1 MIAQYL
7 LNDKRLLNPTG
18 KLARLVDIQKSNI
31 GNKGEDLMIFE
42 TREKK
47 EPKFIILKTNELSQK
62 YSLLIFYLSDC
73 EHCEKELKLLKEFYP
88 KLQNKG
94 ILVISIVGDL
104 DENLFKTTAT
114 SLPWEDKFFE
124 KEGFQGVNFQNY
136 GIWKPLQY
144 IYIGRRWFYQCKI
157 SNYAKVKGVS
167 S

>member
-1 MIAQYL
+1 M
-7 LNDKRLLNPTG
+7 
-18 KLARLVDIQKSNI
+18 KLER
-31 GNKGEDLMIFE
+31 
-42 TREKK
+42 KK
-47 EPKFIILKTNELSQK
+47 EPKIIILKTNELSQK
-62 YSLLIFYLSDC
+62 YSLLILYLSDC

-136 GIWKPLQY
+136 GIWKPPTVY
-144 IYIGRRWFYQCKI
+144 IYGI
-157 SNYAKVKGVS
+157 VK
-167 S
+167 